1 MPAGGDKGFTF
12 DPPGAIGLVFD
23 DAKVMLKLHDPDPS
37 VRPKDEAGALQDL
50 DVAPGGSA
58 PYVVPAAMGLGRRF
72 VPAFASSLAAKDLAG
87 GSSLATRDCTVMA
100 ILQWDVAAQA
110 AAASTIGS
118 VVCRGLGSSSAEH
131 IAYELRLA
139 VVNAGTRVGAI
150 FWRWQ
155 GVAGGLFDQAGVQFT
170 CPTGFTLLTATR
182 RWQSPTLVVCRYYI
196 GDVLLGE
203 VESPDGDIG
212 GGATGT
218 FLLGTNNDAAP
229 DKANFAG
236 VIDELAVFD
245 REMCLEEIEDTWLR
259 ITTYQ
264 PLGVQLY
271 KELHDPG
278 FPQSR
283 EPGSD
288 VQLENRWV
296 GMALGFAA
304 SRFENIRRNLL
315 PHRAYGQVLA
325 DWETALRPTRQP
337 NQSLDARRERVLA
350 RLRQHLGSSPPGLQG
365 MLDGLLGGGA
375 PSDLQF
381 LAFSN
386 TLVDAFATI
395 NALRW
400 DRNTASAAAISA
412 VAGAASFQPGAGTF
426 TAPASWI
433 SMRRSVDDA
442 RQAQQIV
449 KLVLTTPQSG
459 AEAGIFFAEAAAG
472 NYILLGLRDV
482 AGSFQVWTETFAGGV
497 STGATLRATLGANP
511 AALWLWLGQTT
522 TDGTWSVAWST
533 TSGTAGFTA
542 PVTLTHPS
550 AAYWAGCYLRS
561 TGAIGAARADFDDH
575 LVRIPFGLSPLNA
588 WVVLDQALGHTPDIP
603 GARQVVETVKHL
615 YVNGTFTT
623 TPAVTYDDP
632 DNGYDTAPL
641 GGY

>member
-1 MPAGGDKGFTF
+1 MPAGADKGFTF
-12 DPPGAIGLVFD
+12 DPPGAIGLIFD
-23 DAKVMLKLHDPDPS
+23 DAKVMLKLHDPDPM

-50 DVAPGGSA
+50 DVAPGGGA
-58 PYVVPAAMGLGRRF
+58 PYVVPAAMGNGRRF
-72 VPAFASSLAAKDLAG
+72 VPAFSTGLAAKDLVG
-87 GSSLATRDCTVMA
+87 GSSLATRDVTVMA
-100 ILQWDVAAQA
+100 ILQWDIAAQA
-110 AAASTIGS
+110 VADNPTGS
-118 VVCRGLGSSSAEH
+118 LVCRGIGVPAAEF
-131 IAYELRLA
+131 IAYELRLTA
-139 VVNAGTRVGAI
+139 VNAATRLGEI
-150 FWRWQ
+150 HWRWQ
-155 GVAGGLFDQAGVQFT
+155 GITGTLFEQAGVQFT
-170 CPTGFTLLTATR
+170 CPTGFMLLTATR
-182 RWQSPTLVVCRYYI
+182 RWNSPTSVTCRYYI

-203 VESPDGDIG
+203 VSSGDADIG
-212 GGATGT
+212 GGVTGT
-218 FLLGTNNDAAP
+218 FFLGTNGDVPP
-229 DKANFAG
+229 DQALFAG
-236 VIDELAVFD
+236 ILDEVAVFD
-245 REMCLEEIEDTWLR
+245 REMCQEEIEDTWLR

-288 VQLENRWV
+288 VQLENRWI

-304 SRFENIRRNLL
+304 SRFENIRRNLV
-315 PHRAYGQVLA
+315 PQRSYGQTLA

-337 NQSLDARRERVLA
+337 NQSLDARRARVVA

-365 MLDGLLGGGA
+365 MLDGLLDGA
-375 PSDLQF
+375 DPSQLTF

-386 TLVDAFATI
+386 TLVDAFTTI

-426 TAPASWI
+426 TAPTSWI
-433 SMRRSVDDA
+433 SMRRSIDSA

-459 AEAGIFFAEAAAG
+459 VEAGIFFADAAAG

-482 AGSFQVWTETFAGGV
+482 AGSFQVWTETFAAGV

-522 TDGTWSVAWST
+522 TDGTWSVQWST
-533 TSGTAGFTA
+533 TSGTTGFTA

-561 TGAIGAARADFDDH
+561 TGAIGAPRADFDDH
-575 LVRIPFGLSPLNA
+575 VVRLPFGLGPLNA
-588 WVVLDQALGHTPDIP
+588 WVVFDQALGFHPDIP
-603 GARQVVETVKHL
+603 GARQIVETVKHL
-615 YVNGTFTT
+615 YVTGTFAT
-623 TPAVTYDDP
+623 TPAVAYDDP

-641 GGY
+641 GG